1 MSEEAKKPSLLVGT
15 AIIAGATVGAGMF
28 SLPVIT
34 SGMWFTWSI
43 VALVIS
49 WFLLYNS
56 GLMVV
61 ETNLNYPRGSS
72 YDTFVMDTLGAKWNL
87 FNGITFAFVLYVLTY
102 AYISGGGS
110 IVSHTIEASLGLSL
124 PPVVAGLTF
133 AFGLAF
139 IVWVSTAMVGRINA
153 IVVGG
158 MVITFL
164 LSMGEFTTRIQ
175 LPVLLDNKAE
185 YMPFIFAALPY
196 FLASYGYHAIIPSVM
211 KYYGKDPERIQKS
224 VLYGSLFSL
233 TVYALW
239 LMVTQGNIGREEFK
253 PIIESGGNIGG
264 IVGAL
269 NMVGES
275 ANLSALVNAFANM
288 AVVSSFLGV
297 SLGLFDFIADK
308 FKFGDDGIGRFK
320 TAAITFIPPT
330 IGGVFF
336 PNGFLYAI
344 GLVGLVGMVM
354 AALIPALCVRASRK
368 KYDNTEFRVWGGD
381 KLINVILIYTAFL
394 AICFVLAAIG
404 VLPKFG

>member
-1 MSEEAKKPSLLVGT
+1 MTEETKKPSILVGT

-34 SGMWFTWSI
+34 SGMWFTWSFVI
-43 VALVIS
+43 LLVS

-56 GLMVV
+56 GLMVI
-61 ETNLNYPRGSS
+61 EINLNYPRGSS
-72 YDTFVMDTLGAKWNL
+72 YDTFVKDTLGAKWNL

-110 IVSHTIEASLGLSL
+110 IVSHTLGVSIGLSL
-124 PPVVAGLTF
+124 PPIVAGLLF
-133 AFGLAF
+133 SFGLAF
-139 IVWVSTAMVGRINA
+139 VVWISTAMVGRINA
-153 IVVGG
+153 IIVGG
-158 MVITFL
+158 MIITFL

-175 LPVLLDNKAE
+175 LLVLLDNKAE
-185 YMPFIFAALPY
+185 YIPFIFAALPY
-196 FLASYGYHAIIPSVM
+196 FLASYGYHATIPSVM
-211 KYYGKDPERIQKS
+211 KYYGKDPIRIQKS
-224 VLYGSLFSL
+224 ILYGSLLSL

-239 LMVTQGNIGREEFK
+239 LMVTQGNIGRNEFK
-253 PIIESGGNIGG
+253 PIIESGGNIGD

-269 NMVGES
+269 NKVGGS
-275 ANLSALVNAFANM
+275 ANLSAMVNAFANM

-308 FKFGDDGIGRFK
+308 FKFGDDGLGRLK

-344 GLVGLVGMVM
+344 GLVGLFGMVNATLM
-354 AALIPALCVRASRK
+354 PALCVRASRK
-368 KYDNTEFRVWGGD
+368 KYDNNEFRVWGGN
-381 KLINVILIYTAFL
+381 KLINVIMIYTAFL
-394 AICFVLAAIG
+394 AICFVLAALGI
-404 VLPKFG
+404 LPRFG

>member
-1 MSEEAKKPSLLVGT
+1 MSDNKQPSVLVGS

-34 SGMWFTWSI
+34 SGMWFTWSLL
-43 VALVIS
+43 ALVVS
-49 WFLLYNS
+49 WFLLYHS

-72 YDTFVMDTLGAKWNL
+72 FDTFVKDTLGPKWNL

-110 IVSHTIEASLGLSL
+110 IVSHTLEASIGISL
-124 PPVVAGLTF
+124 PPIVAGLTF

-139 IVWVSTAMVGRINA
+139 IVWLSTGMVGRINA
-153 IVVGG
+153 IIVGG

-185 YMPFIFAALPY
+185 YVPYIFAALPY
-196 FLASYGYHAIIPSVM
+196 FLASYGYHATIPSVM
-211 KYYGKDPERIQKS
+211 KYYGKKPDLIKKS

-253 PIIESGGNIGG
+253 PIIAAGGNIGD

-269 NMVGES
+269 NKVGGD
-275 ANLSALVNAFANM
+275 ANLSAMVNAFANM

-308 FKFGDDGIGRFK
+308 FKFADDGMGRLK

-354 AALIPALCVRASRK
+354 ATLIPALCVRASRK
-368 KYDNTEFRVWGGD
+368 KFDNQEFRVRGGD
-381 KLINVILIYTAFL
+381 TMINVILIYTGIL
-394 AICFVLAAIG
+394 AICFVAAAAG
-404 VLPKFG
+404 LLPRFG

>member
-139 IVWVSTAMVGRINA
+139 IVWVSTAMVGRI
-153 IVVGG
+153 
-158 MVITFL
+158 
-164 LSMGEFTTRIQ
+164 
-175 LPVLLDNKAE
+175 
-185 YMPFIFAALPY
+185 
-196 FLASYGYHAIIPSVM
+196 
-211 KYYGKDPERIQKS
+211 
-224 VLYGSLFSL
+224 
-233 TVYALW
+233 
-239 LMVTQGNIGREEFK
+239 
-253 PIIESGGNIGG
+253 
-264 IVGAL
+264 
-269 NMVGES
+269 
-275 ANLSALVNAFANM
+275 
-288 AVVSSFLGV
+288 
-297 SLGLFDFIADK
+297 
-308 FKFGDDGIGRFK
+308 
-320 TAAITFIPPT
+320 
-330 IGGVFF
+330 
-336 PNGFLYAI
+336 
-344 GLVGLVGMVM
+344 
-354 AALIPALCVRASRK
+354 
-368 KYDNTEFRVWGGD
+368 
-381 KLINVILIYTAFL
+381 
-394 AICFVLAAIG
+394 
-404 VLPKFG
+404 

>member
-1 MSEEAKKPSLLVGT
+1 MTDKKKKPSLLVGA

-28 SLPVIT
+28 SLPVVT
-34 SGMWFTWSI
+34 SGMWFIWSML
-43 VALVIS
+43 ALVVS

-56 GLMVV
+56 GLMIV
-61 ETNLNYPRGSS
+61 ETNLNYPRGASF
-72 YDTFVMDTLGAKWNL
+72 DTFVKDTLGAKWNM

-110 IVSHTIEASLGLSL
+110 IVSHTIEASIGLTL
-124 PPVVAGLTF
+124 PPVAAGLTF

-139 IVWVSTAMVGRINA
+139 IVWISTAMVGRINA
-153 IVVGG
+153 IIVGG

-175 LPVLLDNKAE
+175 LPILMDSKVE
-185 YMPFIFAALPY
+185 YIPYIFAALPY
-196 FLASYGYHAIIPSVM
+196 FLASYGFHATIPSVM

-233 TVYALW
+233 VVYALW
-239 LMVTQGNIGREEFK
+239 LMVTQGNIGREEFI
-253 PIIESGGNIGG
+253 PIIQSGGNIGD

-269 NMVGES
+269 NKVGGS
-275 ANLSALVNAFANM
+275 ANLSAMVNAFANM

-308 FKFGDDGIGRFK
+308 FKFGDDGIGRLK

-354 AALIPALCVRASRK
+354 TNLMPALCVRASRK
-368 KYDNTEFRVWGGD
+368 KYENNEFRVWGGD
-381 KLINVILIYTAFL
+381 RLINIILIYTAFL
-394 AICFVLAAIG
+394 AICFVFTASG
-404 VLPKFG
+404 VLPTFG